1 MGSLLQELL
10 TGVPLSAVLQERVAL
25 AEEQY
30 QRAIHE
36 NENYR
41 LRVAA
46 IEREIEDLRAR
57 MLAGRTSGL
66 RDDTGRVLVHLFK
79 AEARED
85 RDIESTAK
93 KLTMEQNVLRYHLD
107 QLEQAGLVDMESSKY
122 LHGHVYWALTPKGRK
137 HVVESRL
144 ISC

>member
-1 MGSLLQELL
+1 MGSLFQELL

-36 NENYR
+36 IENYR

-46 IEREIEDLRAR
+46 IERENEDLRAR
-57 MLAGRTSGL
+57 MLAGRTNGL
-66 RDDTGRVLVHLFK
+66 AADTGRVLVHLFK

-85 RDIESTAK
+85 RDVESMAK
-93 KLTMEQNVLRYHLD
+93 KLAMERNVLRYHLD
-107 QLEQAGLVDMESSKY
+107 QLEQAGLVDLESGKY

-144 ISC
+144 I

>member
-1 MGSLLQELL
+1 MSSLLQDLL

-25 AEEQY
+25 AEEKY

-36 NENYR
+36 NENYKQ
-41 LRVAA
+41 RVAA
-46 IEREIEDLRAR
+46 IERENEDLRAR
-57 MLAGRTSGL
+57 VLAGRTSGL
-66 RDDTGRVLVHLFK
+66 RDDTGRVLAHLFK

-93 KLTMEQNVLRYHLD
+93 KLAMEQNVLRYHLD

-122 LHGHVYWALTPKGRK
+122 VHGHVYWALTPEGRK
-137 HVVESRL
+137 YVVEGKL
-144 ISC
+144 V